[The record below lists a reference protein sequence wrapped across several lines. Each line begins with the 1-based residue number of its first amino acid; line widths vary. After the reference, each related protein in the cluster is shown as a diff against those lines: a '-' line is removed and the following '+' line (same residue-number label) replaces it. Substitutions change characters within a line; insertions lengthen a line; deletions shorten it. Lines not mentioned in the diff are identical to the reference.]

1 MAQTQIP
8 KVIQMVEETPFF
20 VKRRTVKEAR
30 PVRFRALK
38 VGDTYIVAYVYDD
51 AVYHAVVTPTYTV
64 KSYDNWAEAFET
76 LLVAVKGAAGQRI
89 EIVEVEATR
98 YVFDVEEVDRDNP
111 SRVSNYEEVAV
122 EWGDRYAID
131 EDIYTEWP

>member
-8 KVIQMVEETPFF
+8 KVVQMVEETPFF

-51 AVYHAVVTPTYTV
+51 AVYHAVVTPAYAV
-64 KSYDNWAEAFET
+64 KSYDNGTEAFET
-76 LLVAVKGAAGQRI
+76 LLAVLKNNVGARV
-89 EIVEVEATR
+89 ELVEVEATR

-122 EWGDRYAID
+122 EWGDTYAID